1 MNAWSWIVPIGVLA
15 EAMLRFPD
23 GRRPSRIWRWVS
35 YAATAGVV
43 AGVALPLVFGSF
55 VAAAMSPVVR
65 QRHGDARLGV
75 RHRPRLQPRHGC
87 AGSRAD
93 DCRAP
98 YDNPIG
104 ATGAGPVLDVVGAAA
119 GAFVGIGIAG
129 GIVSLGLRLRR
140 AGGVERQQVK
150 LLFYAA
156 AVSVGA
162 LVGAN
167 LVLPDLMERSAVGNL
182 VWGVA
187 TASLSVAV
195 TIALLRYRL
204 FEIDRLISRTATY
217 ALVTAVLAGTYVAIA
232 ILPAALYGLDSD
244 LLVAAATLASA
255 GLFVPIRRHVQTQMD
270 RRFDRARYD
279 ATRIAAAFGTSARD
293 AVDPDR
299 VVGDLIGVV
308 ETALRPASAQVW
320 LRVGRQLVTRDASS
334 RSSRCISGASGRTPG
349 ASTPSPRHGEDEDD
363 QHDVAP
369 DGQAGDIDGRLPGHL
384 PVGDHVGT
392 DRPAAAAEPAAVAAA
407 AASLLI
413 QVRDQ
418 LAALHKAAL

>member
-1 MNAWSWIVPIGVLA
+1 
-15 EAMLRFPD
+15 
-23 GRRPSRIWRWVS
+23 
-35 YAATAGVV
+35 
-43 AGVALPLVFGSF
+43 
-55 VAAAMSPVVR
+55 
-65 QRHGDARLGV
+65 
-75 RHRPRLQPRHGC
+75 
-87 AGSRAD
+87 
-93 DCRAP
+93 
-98 YDNPIG
+98 
-104 ATGAGPVLDVVGAAA
+104 
-119 GAFVGIGIAG
+119 
-129 GIVSLGLRLRR
+129 
-140 AGGVERQQVK
+140 
-150 LLFYAA
+150 
-156 AVSVGA
+156 
-162 LVGAN
+162 
-167 LVLPDLMERSAVGNL
+167 
-182 VWGVA
+182 
-187 TASLSVAV
+187 
-195 TIALLRYRL
+195 
-204 FEIDRLISRTATY
+204 
-217 ALVTAVLAGTYVAIA
+217 
-232 ILPAALYGLDSD
+232 
-244 LLVAAATLASA
+244 
-255 GLFVPIRRHVQTQMD
+255 MD